1 MIPEQESIKYSTPL
15 FRDFFS
21 CLYSDENKSILDK
34 KFIHLLIEGIR
45 LGDLKI
51 LLNLL
56 LFDGND
62 WNILSECEELLSK
75 YIDYLMSTFD
85 YKLELTEG
93 KGKNDSNRYL
103 IERKLKR
110 EDKLKKSEK
119 NEEKDSQI
127 QDKIKIIK
135 KVENKNKLVSAG
147 IIENSLKEDLLTKY
161 KSFCNILKIRFE
173 SWIKCVLLILI
184 KCKISSE
191 EGFKWYTNKLKLKG
205 QKMLINKKFYS
216 WGPFVFLNQI
226 KSIFNIFELKSEYE
240 IAKEIRNYLQNYTLE
255 LIEILDKISVDS
267 EEKISKEINHD
278 SIDSSDELNEEI
290 DNKTKILILLT
301 LFVGLKKEHLNEQ
314 IKEWKLSLINIKI
327 IHLSREHLWNTLY
340 LIFQRLSL

>member
-1 MIPEQESIKYSTPL
+1 M
-15 FRDFFS
+15 
-21 CLYSDENKSILDK
+21 
-34 KFIHLLIEGIR
+34 
-45 LGDLKI
+45 
-51 LLNLL
+51 

-75 YIDYLMSTFD
+75 YIDDLMSTFE
-85 YKLELTEG
+85 YKLELTED

-127 QDKIKIIK
+127 LDKIKIIK

-147 IIENSLKEDLLTKY
+147 IIKNSLGEDLLTKY
-161 KSFCNILKIRFE
+161 KSFCNFLKIRFE
-173 SWIKCVLLILI
+173 SWIICVLLILI

-191 EGFKWYTNKLKLKG
+191 EGFKSLKFYTNKLKLKE

-267 EEKISKEINHD
+267 EEKISKVVNHD

-290 DNKTKILILLT
+290 DNKTKKFWYCLLY
-301 LFVGLKKEHLNEQ
+301 
-314 IKEWKLSLINIKI
+314 S
-327 IHLSREHLWNTLY
+327 
-340 LIFQRLSL
+340 